1 MALNVSA
8 FFTPKGIQELIFQAK
23 GVAELVP
30 ALVNSGIIG
39 AHGLKSTAVL
49 PANLARYRLTTARE
63 LEQGYATCPERI
75 ALIDDTGAISY
86 RQLRND
92 AQTLA
97 KYLLT
102 LGLDEIRL
110 GIMARNG
117 RGIVTPMAAKGYA
130 GASIYLLNVSSS
142 KEQLAGSIKECGIN
156 VLIIDDEFAGRMPT
170 EILDDIPVI
179 IGFDTATQGTGNEPY
194 EVIEHSY
201 PLMKD
206 IVAHPERLRD
216 VKLPLFP
223 RHGMIVLMS
232 SGTTGIPKGIMRNE
246 PVFPVVVA
254 TLMGTIPWRADQKV
268 QITASMFHTWGW
280 AAVNLGLGAR
290 NTIVT
295 HRIFNPETV
304 LDDIERYELEG
315 MVSSPVFYK
324 QMIQADPEKKY
335 DTSTLK
341 FIASAGNAVS
351 PQLVKDVHGR
361 FGPILCN
368 AYGSTELALASA
380 ATAEQ
385 VSQDPTT
392 AGKIASGTKLRILG
406 KDGQEKPRGEIG
418 EIFLFNETA
427 LIGYTNPNKQV
438 KKNEGLVSI
447 GDLGFIDEDNHL
459 HVVGRADDMIIV
471 GGENVHP
478 QSVIEVLEE
487 MPGIKDVHAQGV
499 DDEDTFARVA
509 VWVVRTEDEHGQ
521 NLTDESIRDFV
532 RDNLAD
538 HSVPR
543 DVHFR
548 DELPRNPTGKVV
560 PRML

>member
-8 FFTPKGIQELIFQAK
+8 LFTPNGIQEVIFQAK
-23 GVAELVP
+23 GVAALVP

-39 AHGLKSTAVL
+39 VHGTKATAVL

-63 LEQGYATCPERI
+63 LEQGYATCPERV
-75 ALIDDTGAISY
+75 ALIDDTGAITY
-86 RQLRND
+86 RQLRNN
-92 AQTLA
+92 ARTLA
-97 KYLLT
+97 KHLLS

-156 VLIIDDEFAGRMPT
+156 VLIIDDEFADRMPT
-170 EILDDIPVI
+170 DILSDTPVI
-179 IGFDTATQGTGNEPY
+179 IGFDTASEGTGTEPY
-194 EVIEHSY
+194 EVAEHNY

-206 IVAHPERLRD
+206 IVAHPERLKD
-216 VKLPLFP
+216 VKLPMFP

-268 QITASMFHTWGW
+268 QVTASMFHTWGW
-280 AAVNLGLGAR
+280 AAINLALGAR
-290 NTIVT
+290 NTVVT
-295 HRIFNPETV
+295 HRIFNPESV
-304 LDDIERYELEG
+304 LDDIERYKLEG

-335 DTSTLK
+335 DTSTLE

-385 VSQDPTT
+385 VAKDPTT
-392 AGKIASGTKLRILG
+392 AGKIASGTKLRIIG
-406 KDGQEKPRGEIG
+406 KDGLEKPRGEIG
-418 EIFLFNETA
+418 EVFLTNETA
-427 LIGYTNPNKQV
+427 LIGYTNPDKKVNK
-438 KKNEGLVSI
+438 KEGLVSI

-459 HVVGRADDMIIV
+459 HIVGRADDMIIV

-478 QSVIEVLEE
+478 QSVIEILEE

-499 DDEDTFARVA
+499 EDDLTFARVA
-509 VWVVRTEDEHGQ
+509 VWVVRRDDEAGHSL
-521 NLTDESIRDFV
+521 NDDSIRKFV
-532 RDNLAD
+532 RENLAD

-543 DVHFR
+543 DVHFI

-560 PRML
+560 PRLL

>member
-1 MALNVSA
+1 MVLNVSA
-8 FFTPKGIQELIFQAK
+8 LFTPNGIQEVIFQAK
-23 GVAELVP
+23 GVAALVP

-39 AHGLKSTAVL
+39 AHGAKATAIL

-63 LEQGYATCPERI
+63 LEQGYATCPERV
-75 ALIDDTGAISY
+75 ALIDDTGAITY
-86 RQLRND
+86 RQLRNN
-92 AQTLA
+92 ARTLA
-97 KYLLT
+97 KHLLS

-156 VLIIDDEFAGRMPT
+156 VLIIDDEFADRMPT
-170 EILDDIPVI
+170 EILGDAPVI
-179 IGFDTATQGTGNEPY
+179 IGFDTASEGTGTEPY
-194 EVIEHSY
+194 EVAEHNY

-206 IVAHPERLRD
+206 IVAHPERLKD
-216 VKLPLFP
+216 AKLPMFP

-254 TLMGTIPWRADQKV
+254 TLMGTIPWLADQKV
-268 QITASMFHTWGW
+268 QVTASMFHTWGW
-280 AAVNLGLGAR
+280 AAINLALGAR
-290 NTIVT
+290 NTVVT
-295 HRIFNPETV
+295 HRIFNPEVV
-304 LDDIERYELEG
+304 LDDIERYKLEG

-335 DTSTLK
+335 DTSTLE

-385 VSQDPTT
+385 VAKDPTT
-392 AGKIASGTKLRILG
+392 AGKIASGTKLRIIG
-406 KDGQEKPRGEIG
+406 KDGREKPRGEIG
-418 EIFLFNETA
+418 EVFLTNETA
-427 LIGYTNPNKQV
+427 LIGYTNPDKKVNK
-438 KKNEGLVSI
+438 KEGLVSI
-447 GDLGFIDEDNHL
+447 GDLGYIDENNHL
-459 HVVGRADDMIIV
+459 HIVGRADDMIIV

-478 QSVIEVLEE
+478 QSVIEILEE

-499 DDEDTFARVA
+499 EDDLTFARVA
-509 VWVVRTEDEHGQ
+509 VWVVRNDDEAG
-521 NLTDESIRDFV
+521 NSLSDESIREFV
-532 RDNLAD
+532 RENLAD

-543 DVHFR
+543 DVHFI

-560 PRML
+560 PRLL

>member
-1 MALNVSA
+1 MALNVSQL
-8 FFTPKGIQELIFQAK
+8 FTPKGIQDIIFQAK
-23 GVAELVP
+23 GVASLVP

-39 AHGLKSTAVL
+39 AHGLKATAVL

-86 RQLRND
+86 RQLRNN
-92 AQTLA
+92 ARTLA
-97 KYLLT
+97 KYLISLN
-102 LGLDEIRL
+102 LDEIRL

-142 KEQLAGSIKECGIN
+142 KEQLAGSIEECGIN
-156 VLIIDDEFAGRMPT
+156 VLIIDDEFADRMPT
-170 EILDDIPVI
+170 DILADVPVI
-179 IGFDTATQGTGNEPY
+179 IGFDTASEGTGTEPY
-194 EVIEHSY
+194 EVVEHDY

-206 IVAHPERLRD
+206 IVAHPELVAD
-216 VKLPLFP
+216 IKLPAFP

-254 TLMGTIPWRADQKV
+254 TLMGTIPWRADQRV

-280 AAVNLGLGAR
+280 AAINLGLGAR
-290 NTIVT
+290 NTVVT
-295 HRIFNPETV
+295 HRIFDAEQV
-304 LDDIERYELEG
+304 LDDIERYQLDG
-315 MVSSPVFYK
+315 MISSPVFYK
-324 QMIQADPEKKY
+324 QMIQADPDKNV

-351 PQLVKDVHGR
+351 PQLVKDVHDR

-385 VSQDPTT
+385 VAADPTT
-392 AGKIASGTKLRILG
+392 AGKIASGTKLRIMG
-406 KDGQEKPRGEIG
+406 KDGREKPRGEIG

-427 LIGYTNPNKQV
+427 LIGYTNPNKELR
-438 KKNEGLVSI
+438 KNEGLVSI

-487 MPGIKDVHAQGV
+487 MPGVKDVHAQGV
-499 DDEDTFARVA
+499 EDDETFARVA
-509 VWVVRTEDEHGQ
+509 VWVVRSKDENGAS
-521 NLTDESIRDFV
+521 LTDDTIRDFV

>member
-8 FFTPKGIQELIFQAK
+8 LFTPKGIQEVIFQAK
-23 GVAELVP
+23 GVAALVP

-39 AHGLKSTAVL
+39 AHGAKATAVL

-63 LEQGYATCPERI
+63 LEQGYATCPERV
-75 ALIDDTGAISY
+75 ALIDDTGAITY
-86 RQLRND
+86 RQLRNN
-92 AQTLA
+92 ARTLA
-97 KYLLT
+97 KHLLS

-156 VLIIDDEFAGRMPT
+156 VLIIDDEFADRMPT
-170 EILDDIPVI
+170 EILGDTPVI
-179 IGFDTATQGTGNEPY
+179 IGFDTASEGTGTEPY
-194 EVIEHSY
+194 EVAEHNY

-206 IVAHPERLRD
+206 IVAHPERVKD
-216 VKLPLFP
+216 VKLPMFP

-268 QITASMFHTWGW
+268 QVTASMFHTWGW
-280 AAVNLGLGAR
+280 AAINLALGAR
-290 NTIVT
+290 NTVVT
-295 HRIFNPETV
+295 HRIFNPEVV
-304 LDDIERYELEG
+304 LDDIERYKLEG

-324 QMIQADPEKKY
+324 QMIQADPDKKY
-335 DTSTLK
+335 DTSTLE

-385 VSQDPTT
+385 VAKDPTT
-392 AGKIASGTKLRILG
+392 AGKIASGTKLRIIG
-406 KDGQEKPRGEIG
+406 KDGREKPRGEIG
-418 EIFLFNETA
+418 EVFLTNETA
-427 LIGYTNPNKQV
+427 LIGYTNPDKKVNK
-438 KKNEGLVSI
+438 KEGLVSI
-447 GDLGFIDEDNHL
+447 GDLGYIDEDNHL
-459 HVVGRADDMIIV
+459 HIVGRADDMIIV

-478 QSVIEVLEE
+478 QSVIEILEE

-499 DDEDTFARVA
+499 EDDLTFARVA
-509 VWVVRTEDEHGQ
+509 VWVVRNDDEAGIS
-521 NLTDESIRDFV
+521 LSDDSIREFV
-532 RDNLAD
+532 RENLAD

-543 DVHFR
+543 DVHFI

-560 PRML
+560 PRLL

>member
-8 FFTPKGIQELIFQAK
+8 LFTPKGAQEVIFQAK
-23 GVAELVP
+23 GVAALVP
-30 ALVNSGIIG
+30 ALIKSGIVG
-39 AHGLKSTAVL
+39 AHGGKATAVL

-75 ALIDDTGAISY
+75 ALIDDTGAMTY

-92 AQTLA
+92 SRTLA
-97 KYLLT
+97 KHLLS
-102 LGLDEIRL
+102 LGVGEIRM

-142 KEQLAGSIKECGIN
+142 KEQLAGSIEECGIN
-156 VLIIDDEFAGRMPT
+156 VLIIDDEFADRMPT
-170 EILDDIPVI
+170 DILDDVPVI
-179 IGFDTATQGTGNEPY
+179 IGFDTATEGTGAEPY
-194 EVIEHSY
+194 EVADHNY

-206 IVAHPERLRD
+206 IVAHPEYLKD
-216 VKLPLFP
+216 VKLPMFP

-254 TLMGTIPWRADQKV
+254 TLMGTIPWRADQKI

-280 AAVNLGLGAR
+280 AAVNLALGAR

-295 HRIFNPETV
+295 HRHFNPEAV
-304 LDDIERYELEG
+304 LDDIERYKLDG

-324 QMIQADPEKKY
+324 QMIQVDPEKKY
-335 DTSTLK
+335 DTSTLQ

-385 VSQDPTT
+385 VAKDPTT
-392 AGKIASGTKLRILG
+392 AGKIASGTKLRIIG
-406 KDGQEKPRGEIG
+406 KDGLEKPRGEIG

-427 LIGYTNPNKQV
+427 LIGYTNPDKSI
-438 KKNEGLVSI
+438 KTNEGLVSI

-478 QSVIEVLEE
+478 QSVIEMLEE
-487 MPGIKDVHAQGV
+487 MPGVKDVHAQGV
-499 DDEDTFARVA
+499 EDEETFARVA
-509 VWVVRTEDEHGQ
+509 VWIVRSNDEAG
-521 NLTDESIRDFV
+521 NSLSDDSIRDFV

>member
-1 MALNVSA
+1 M
-8 FFTPKGIQELIFQAK
+8 
-23 GVAELVP
+23 
-30 ALVNSGIIG
+30 
-39 AHGLKSTAVL
+39 
-49 PANLARYRLTTARE
+49 
-63 LEQGYATCPERI
+63 
-75 ALIDDTGAISY
+75 
-86 RQLRND
+86 
-92 AQTLA
+92 
-97 KYLLT
+97 
-102 LGLDEIRL
+102 
-110 GIMARNG
+110 
-117 RGIVTPMAAKGYA
+117 
-130 GASIYLLNVSSS
+130 LNVSSS

-156 VLIIDDEFAGRMPT
+156 VLIIDDEFADRMPT
-170 EILDDIPVI
+170 DILSDTPVI
-179 IGFDTATQGTGNEPY
+179 IGFDTASEGTGTEPY
-194 EVIEHSY
+194 EVAEHNY

-206 IVAHPERLRD
+206 IVAHPERLKD
-216 VKLPLFP
+216 VKLPMFP

-268 QITASMFHTWGW
+268 QVTASMFHTWGW
-280 AAVNLGLGAR
+280 AAINLALGAR
-290 NTIVT
+290 NTVVT
-295 HRIFNPETV
+295 HRIFNPESV
-304 LDDIERYELEG
+304 LDDIERYKLEG

-335 DTSTLK
+335 DTSTLE

-385 VSQDPTT
+385 VTKDPTT
-392 AGKIASGTKLRILG
+392 AGKIASGTKLRIIG
-406 KDGQEKPRGEIG
+406 KDGLEKPRGEIG
-418 EIFLFNETA
+418 EVFLTNETA
-427 LIGYTNPNKQV
+427 LIGYTNPDKKVNK
-438 KKNEGLVSI
+438 KEGLVSI

-459 HVVGRADDMIIV
+459 HIVGRADDMIIV

-478 QSVIEVLEE
+478 QSVIEILEE

-499 DDEDTFARVA
+499 EDDLTFARVA
-509 VWVVRTEDEHGQ
+509 VWVVRNDDEAGHSL
-521 NLTDESIRDFV
+521 NDDSIREFV
-532 RDNLAD
+532 RENLAD

-543 DVHFR
+543 DVHFI

-560 PRML
+560 PRLL

>member
-1 MALNVSA
+1 MASNVSA
-8 FFTPKGIQELIFQAK
+8 LFTPKGIQEVIFQAK
-23 GVAELVP
+23 GVAALIP

-39 AHGLKSTAVL
+39 AHGAKATAVL

-63 LEQGYATCPERI
+63 LEQGYATCPERV
-75 ALIDDTGAISY
+75 ALIDDTGAITY
-86 RQLRND
+86 RQLRNN
-92 AQTLA
+92 ARTLA
-97 KYLLT
+97 KHLLS

-156 VLIIDDEFAGRMPT
+156 VLIIDDEFADRMPT
-170 EILDDIPVI
+170 EILGDTPVI
-179 IGFDTATQGTGNEPY
+179 IGFDTASEGTGTEPY
-194 EVIEHSY
+194 EVAEHNY

-206 IVAHPERLRD
+206 IVAHPERLKD
-216 VKLPLFP
+216 VKLPMFP

-268 QITASMFHTWGW
+268 QVTASMFHTWGW
-280 AAVNLGLGAR
+280 AAINLALGAR
-290 NTIVT
+290 NTVVT
-295 HRIFNPETV
+295 HRIFNPEVV
-304 LDDIERYELEG
+304 LDDIERYKLEG

-324 QMIQADPEKKY
+324 QMIQADPDKKY
-335 DTSTLK
+335 DTSTLE

-385 VSQDPTT
+385 VAKDPTT
-392 AGKIASGTKLRILG
+392 AGKIASGTKLRIIG
-406 KDGQEKPRGEIG
+406 KDGREKPRGEIG
-418 EIFLFNETA
+418 EVFLTNETA
-427 LIGYTNPNKQV
+427 LIGYTNPDKKVNK
-438 KKNEGLVSI
+438 KEGLVSI

-459 HVVGRADDMIIV
+459 HIVGRADDMIIV

-478 QSVIEVLEE
+478 QSVIEILEE

-499 DDEDTFARVA
+499 EDDLTFARIA
-509 VWVVRTEDEHGQ
+509 VWVVRNDDEAGSS
-521 NLTDESIRDFV
+521 LSDESIREFV
-532 RDNLAD
+532 RENLAD

-543 DVHFR
+543 DVHFI

-560 PRML
+560 PRLL

>member
-8 FFTPKGIQELIFQAK
+8 LFTPKGIQEVIFQAK
-23 GVAELVP
+23 GVAALVP

-39 AHGLKSTAVL
+39 AHGAKATAVL

-63 LEQGYATCPERI
+63 LEQGYATCPERV
-75 ALIDDTGAISY
+75 ALIDDTGAITY
-86 RQLRND
+86 RQLRNN
-92 AQTLA
+92 ARTLA
-97 KYLLT
+97 KHLLS

-156 VLIIDDEFAGRMPT
+156 VLIIDDEFADRMPT
-170 EILDDIPVI
+170 DILGDTPVI
-179 IGFDTATQGTGNEPY
+179 IGFDTASEGTGTEPY
-194 EVIEHSY
+194 EVAEHNY

-206 IVAHPERLRD
+206 IVAHPERLKD
-216 VKLPLFP
+216 VKLPMFP

-254 TLMGTIPWRADQKV
+254 TLMGTIPWRADQKIQV
-268 QITASMFHTWGW
+268 TASMFHTWGW
-280 AAVNLGLGAR
+280 AAINLALGAR
-290 NTIVT
+290 NTVVT
-295 HRIFNPETV
+295 HRIFNPEVV
-304 LDDIERYELEG
+304 LDDIERYKLEG

-324 QMIQADPEKKY
+324 QMIQADPDKKY
-335 DTSTLK
+335 DTSTLE

-385 VSQDPTT
+385 VAKDPTT
-392 AGKIASGTKLRILG
+392 AGKIASGTKLRIIG
-406 KDGQEKPRGEIG
+406 KDGREKPRGEIG
-418 EIFLFNETA
+418 EVFLTNETA
-427 LIGYTNPNKQV
+427 LIGYTNPDKKVNK
-438 KKNEGLVSI
+438 KEGLVSI
-447 GDLGFIDEDNHL
+447 GDLGYIDEDNHL
-459 HVVGRADDMIIV
+459 HIVGRADDMIIV

-478 QSVIEVLEE
+478 QSVIEILEE

-499 DDEDTFARVA
+499 EDDLTFARVA
-509 VWVVRTEDEHGQ
+509 VWVVRNDDEAGIS
-521 NLTDESIRDFV
+521 LSDDSIREFV
-532 RDNLAD
+532 RENLAD

-543 DVHFR
+543 DVHFI

-560 PRML
+560 PRLL

>member
-8 FFTPKGIQELIFQAK
+8 LFTPKGIQEVIFQAK
-23 GVAELVP
+23 GVAALVP

-39 AHGLKSTAVL
+39 AHGAKATAVL

-63 LEQGYATCPERI
+63 LEQGYATCPERV
-75 ALIDDTGAISY
+75 ALIDDTGAITY
-86 RQLRND
+86 RQLRNN
-92 AQTLA
+92 ARTLA
-97 KYLLT
+97 KHLLS

-156 VLIIDDEFAGRMPT
+156 VLIIDDEFADRMPT
-170 EILDDIPVI
+170 DILSDTPVI
-179 IGFDTATQGTGNEPY
+179 IGFDTASEGTGTEPY
-194 EVIEHSY
+194 EVAEHNY

-206 IVAHPERLRD
+206 IVAHPERLKD
-216 VKLPLFP
+216 VKLPMFP

-268 QITASMFHTWGW
+268 QVTASMFHTWGW
-280 AAVNLGLGAR
+280 AAINLALGAR
-290 NTIVT
+290 NTVVT
-295 HRIFNPETV
+295 HRIFNPESV
-304 LDDIERYELEG
+304 LDDIERYKLEG

-324 QMIQADPEKKY
+324 QMIQADPDKKY
-335 DTSTLK
+335 DTSTLE

-385 VSQDPTT
+385 VAKDPTT
-392 AGKIASGTKLRILG
+392 AGKIASGTKLRIIG
-406 KDGQEKPRGEIG
+406 KDGREKPRGEIG
-418 EIFLFNETA
+418 EVFLTNETA
-427 LIGYTNPNKQV
+427 LIGYTNPDKKVNK
-438 KKNEGLVSI
+438 KEGLVSI
-447 GDLGFIDEDNHL
+447 GDLGYIDEDNHL
-459 HVVGRADDMIIV
+459 HIVGRADDMIIV

-478 QSVIEVLEE
+478 QSVIEILEP

-499 DDEDTFARVA
+499 EDDLTFARVA
-509 VWVVRTEDEHGQ
+509 VWVVRNDDEAG
-521 NLTDESIRDFV
+521 NSLSDESIREFV
-532 RDNLAD
+532 RENLAD

-543 DVHFR
+543 DVHFI

-560 PRML
+560 PRLL